1 MGLPSLLT
9 SPEFLHFTHLLK
21 TNPRDA
27 YGYLDYSWLIFN
39 ISGQSTYPTVDYL
52 EGLLHWQGKR
62 GALAAAMLKAGFLEK
77 RRNGALAIANPES
90 RLQEWGR
97 KRMQRAAAADGRTAD
112 NGGRSA
118 PKRRP
123 TDPDPVSPSPRL
135 RVLPTDDDPGATK
148 DRDRPNTTRRGGGSS
163 HKNPQQA
170 VQELASG
177 LSRALGR
184 AQGRPTRPGAPGPE
198 VPIGAYTAKD
208 CALAAAALDTRN
220 DDDTARA
227 MWITRAAELSTYPGG
242 LEYFRDLLAAV
253 HNARHCG
260 AAKGVGAIH
269 NPGAYLNA
277 KTAAYL
283 EQRRSA

>member
-9 SPEFLHFTHLLK
+9 SPEFLHFVHLLK

-39 ISGQSTYPTVDYL
+39 ISGQSTYPDADYL

-62 GALAAAMLKAGFLEK
+62 GALAAAMLQAGFLEK
-77 RRNGALAIANPES
+77 RRTGALAIANPDS

-97 KRMQRAAAADGRTAD
+97 KRMQRAAAAVGRPAD

-123 TDPDPVSPSPRL
+123 TDPDPVSPSRKLKIYTPDNDL
-135 RVLPTDDDPGATK
+135 DPAA
-148 DRDRPNTTRRGGGSS
+148 DRDRPKSARQGGGKSP
-163 HKNPQQA
+163 KNPQQA
-170 VQELASG
+170 VQDLASG
-177 LSRALGR
+177 LSRALGGG
-184 AQGRPTRPGAPGPE
+184 QGRPTRPGAPGPE

-227 MWITRAAELSTYPGG
+227 MWITRAAELSMCPGG
-242 LEYFRDLLAAV
+242 LEYFRDLLTDV
-253 HNARHCG
+253 YNARHCG

-269 NPGAYLNA
+269 NPGAYLNSR
-277 KTAAYL
+277 TAAYL
-283 EQRRSA
+283 EARRSA